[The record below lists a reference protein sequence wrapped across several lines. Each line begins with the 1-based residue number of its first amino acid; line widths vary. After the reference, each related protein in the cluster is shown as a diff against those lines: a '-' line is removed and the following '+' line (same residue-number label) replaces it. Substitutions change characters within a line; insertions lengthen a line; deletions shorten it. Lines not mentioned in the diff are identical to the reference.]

1 MKRYK
6 KQSNSTSLKYVPK
19 MFRTLQDLQQQQ
31 VNLNE
36 IEIHKASLLEI
47 MFKDN
52 HSKEVETL

>member
-1 MKRYK
+1 MYQRCFANATRFAK
-6 KQSNSTSLKYVPK
+6 
-19 MFRTLQDLQQQQ
+19 QQ